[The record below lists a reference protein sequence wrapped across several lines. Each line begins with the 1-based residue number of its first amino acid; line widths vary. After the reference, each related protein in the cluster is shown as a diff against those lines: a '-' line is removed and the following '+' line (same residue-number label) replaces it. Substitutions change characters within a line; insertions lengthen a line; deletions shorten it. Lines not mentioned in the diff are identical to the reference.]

1 MCLLLGCVCV
11 HMGGDLSSFCVHL
24 FLLFSLVLLLRESTE
39 KEVGKNLD
47 DYGAIVP
54 PHLAKGLEAE

>member
-1 MCLLLGCVCV
+1 M
-11 HMGGDLSSFCVHL
+11 HIGGDLSSLSMHL
-24 FLLFSLVLLLRESTE
+24 FLLLSLVLLLRDTTE